1 LGGVCYDAAMGETR
15 EAMLFERTRDGGVRC
30 RLCAHGCA
38 VARGARGLCGVR
50 ENVDGSLVS
59 LIYGRLVAREVDPIE
74 KKPMFHFFPGSRAYS
89 IATVGCNFTCQNCQN
104 HSISQYPRQHGGR
117 VVGDSVTA
125 EDVVAGAIE
134 AGCASIAYTYAEPTV
149 AIEFYLEVMQRARD
163 AGLANVWVSNGYF
176 THEASNLFLPT
187 LDAINIDLKGI
198 SDEFYRHVVGA
209 NVRPVLDS
217 MERTHDAG
225 VWVEVTT
232 LVIPGL
238 NDSDDDLRGTAE
250 AVAGIS
256 PAIPWHV
263 SRFFPAHKMI
273 ERPPTPIATLERAC
287 RIGRASGLRY
297 VYIGNVPGEGEDT
310 QCPECRARVVARTGH
325 VVRENRLCDGRC
337 PECGTAIDGIWG
349 PSETGP

>member
-15 EAMLFERTRDGGVRC
+15 EALLFERTRDGGVRC

>member
-349 PSETGP
+349 PSEPGP

>member
-1 LGGVCYDAAMGETR
+1 
-15 EAMLFERTRDGGVRC
+15 
-30 RLCAHGCA
+30 
-38 VARGARGLCGVR
+38 VR
-50 ENVDGSLVS
+50 ENVNGTLAS

-89 IATVGCNFTCQNCQN
+89 IATVGCNFSCQNCQN
-104 HSISQYPRQHGGR
+104 HFISQYPRQHDGR
-117 VVGDSVTA
+117 LVGDAVA
-125 EDVVAGAIE
+125 ADDIVAGAVE
-134 AGCASIAYTYAEPTV
+134 AGCASIAYTYAEPTI

-176 THEASNLFLPT
+176 TREASDLFLPT

-198 SDEFYRHVVGA
+198 SDEFYHHVVGA
-209 NVRPVLDS
+209 NVGPVLDS
-217 MERTHDAG
+217 IERTHNAG

-238 NDSDDDLRGTAE
+238 NDSDDDLHWTAE

-263 SRFFPAHKMI
+263 SRFFPAHRMI
-273 ERPPTPIATLERAC
+273 ERPPTPIATLERAR
-287 RIGRASGLRY
+287 RIGQASGLHY

-310 QCPECRARVVARTGH
+310 QCPECGVRVVARAGY
-325 VVRENRLCDGRC
+325 VVRENRLRDGRC
-337 PECGTAIDGIWG
+337 PECGVTVDGVWG
-349 PSETGP
+349 PSPAT